1 MKIGLIIATEE
12 EYAALFNGFN
22 IKNPISE
29 NDLFNTI
36 KFTVNEHE
44 LFIVRSGIGEIAA
57 ASLTQ
62 YLITKY
68 NVEIIFN
75 YGACGALK
83 ENRNL
88 NDVVIVKN
96 VVHYDFDISQ
106 IDPIA
111 PATYPEIN
119 DCRIPLSEKIIE
131 KVKKSFP
138 NLEEVT
144 CASGDK
150 FISDVK
156 FKKMLVE
163 KYDCD
168 ICDMESAGIVLT
180 CLKNKVDVFSLKG
193 VSDSASGKEYNSFVD
208 RTCKI
213 LFEVLKNIIYSF

>member
-12 EYAALFNGFN
+12 EYAALIEGFN
-22 IKNPISE
+22 IKNPIKE
-29 NDLFNTI
+29 NDLFDTI
-36 KFTVNEHE
+36 KFNVNKHE

-68 NVEIIFN
+68 NVEMIFN

-83 ENRNL
+83 ENCNL

-119 DCRIPLSEKIIE
+119 DYRIPLSEKIIE

-138 NLEEVT
+138 NLKEVT

-168 ICDMESAGIVLT
+168 ICDMESAGIVLA
-180 CLKNKVDVFSLKG
+180 CLKNKVGVFSLKG
-193 VSDSASGKEYNSFVD
+193 VSDSASGEEYNSFVD